1 MAGRSL
7 AFGSGTHMYAIDWS
21 MLLTR
26 SRERSVRLS
35 VSRTVWALGFTSLF
49 TDISSEMVASILPMY
64 LVLQLGM
71 QPAAFG
77 LIDGLYQ
84 GAAALVRIA
93 AGIVS
98 DRWQRHKEVAGIG
111 YGLSA
116 LCRVGLLAVGS
127 TWTAIAGVVAVDRIG
142 KGIRTAPRDAL
153 ISLATPSRDLATAFG
168 VHRGL
173 DATGAMLG
181 PFLAFLLLAWMPGRY
196 DVLFASSFVVAVI
209 GVAILVLFVEPLV
222 AGAVAVRKQ
231 TRLLLDPDLLRAPRF
246 RGILIAGFLL
256 GLPTISD
263 AFIFLSLQRKLD
275 MGATV
280 FPLFYV
286 AASLFTALLSVPLG
300 RLADRMGRTTILA
313 AGYGALMLVYVTIF
327 LPGGS
332 AMMALV
338 TLALLG
344 AYYAATDGVLTA
356 MAASVL
362 PKESTGSGLSLLAT
376 ATNVARILAS
386 VTFGIVWS
394 YAGLN
399 AATGLYLAVLAVA
412 TVASSVVLTRTER
425 A

>member
-1 MAGRSL
+1 
-7 AFGSGTHMYAIDWS
+7 MYAIDWS

-26 SRERSVRLS
+26 SRERTAVRLP

-84 GAAALVRIA
+84 GAAALVRIG

-116 LCRVGLLAVGS
+116 LCRVALLAVGS

-181 PFLAFLLLAWMPGRY
+181 PFLAFVILAWMPARY

-222 AGAVAVRKQ
+222 AGAAVARKKA
-231 TRLLLDPDLLRAPRF
+231 RFLFDGGLLRAPRF
-246 RGILIAGFLL
+246 RGILIAAFLL

-286 AASLFTALLSVPLG
+286 GASLFTALLSVPLG
-300 RLADRMGRTTILA
+300 RLADRFGRTTILCC
-313 AGYGALMLVYVTIF
+313 GYAALMLVYVTIF

-332 AMMALV
+332 AVMALV

-356 MAASVL
+356 MAAAVL
-362 PKESTGSGLSLLAT
+362 PSETTGSGLSLLAT
-376 ATNVARILAS
+376 ATNLARILAS
-386 VTFGIVWS
+386 VAFGIAWS

-399 AATGLYLAVLAVA
+399 VATGIYLGAMAIATAASTIVLIRA
-412 TVASSVVLTRTER
+412 ER

>member
-1 MAGRSL
+1 
-7 AFGSGTHMYAIDWS
+7 MYAIDWS

-26 SRERSVRLS
+26 SRERTAVRLS

-77 LIDGLYQ
+77 FIDGLYQ

-116 LCRVGLLAVGS
+116 LCRVALLAVGS

-181 PFLAFLLLAWMPGRY
+181 PFLAFLILAWMPARY

-222 AGAVAVRKQ
+222 AGAGIVRKRA
-231 TRLLLDPDLLRAPRF
+231 RLLLDSELLRAPRF
-246 RGILIAGFLL
+246 RGIMIAAFLL

-286 AASLFTALLSVPLG
+286 GASLFTALLSVPLG
-300 RLADRMGRTTILA
+300 RLADRLGRTTILF
-313 AGYGALMLVYVTIF
+313 AGYVALMLVYLTIF

-332 AMMALV
+332 VMMALA

-356 MAASVL
+356 MAAAVL
-362 PKESTGSGLSLLAT
+362 PSESTGSGLSLLAT

-386 VTFGIVWS
+386 VAFGIVWS

-399 AATGLYLAVLAVA
+399 VATGLYLGAMVIA
-412 TVASSVVLTRTER
+412 TATSTLVLTRAER

>member
-1 MAGRSL
+1 
-7 AFGSGTHMYAIDWS
+7 MYAIDWS

-26 SRERSVRLS
+26 SRERTAVRLS

-93 AGIVS
+93 AGIAS
-98 DRWQRHKEVAGIG
+98 DRWQRHKDVAGIG

-116 LCRVGLLAVGS
+116 LCRVALLAVGS

-181 PFLAFLLLAWMPGRY
+181 PFLAFLILAWMPARY

-222 AGAVAVRKQ
+222 AGAAVARRKA
-231 TRLLLDPDLLRAPRF
+231 RLLLDGELLRAPRF
-246 RGILIAGFLL
+246 RGILIAAFLL

-286 AASLFTALLSVPLG
+286 GASLFTALLSVPLG
-300 RLADRMGRTTILA
+300 RLADRLGRTTILC
-313 AGYGALMLVYVTIF
+313 AGYAALMLVYVTIF

-332 AMMALV
+332 AVMALV

-356 MAASVL
+356 MAAAVL
-362 PKESTGSGLSLLAT
+362 PSEATGSGLSLLAT
-376 ATNVARILAS
+376 STNLARILAS
-386 VTFGIVWS
+386 VAFGIAWS

-399 AATGLYLAVLAVA
+399 VATGIYLGAMALATA
-412 TVASSVVLTRTER
+412 ASTIVLTRAER

>member
-1 MAGRSL
+1 
-7 AFGSGTHMYAIDWS
+7 MYAIDWS

-116 LCRVGLLAVGS
+116 LCRVALLAVGS

-153 ISLATPSRDLATAFG
+153 ISLSTPSRDLATAFG

-181 PFLAFLLLAWMPGRY
+181 PFLAFLLLAWMPLRY

-222 AGAVAVRKQ
+222 AGATAVRKQ
-231 TRLLLDPDLLRAPRF
+231 ARFLLDPELLRAPRF

-286 AASLFTALLSVPLG
+286 GASLFTALLSVPLG
-300 RLADRMGRTTILA
+300 RMADRLGRTTILA
-313 AGYGALMLVYVTIF
+313 GGYGALMLVYVTIF

-332 AMMALV
+332 PVMALV

-362 PKESTGSGLSLLAT
+362 PQETTGSGLSLLAT

-386 VTFGIVWS
+386 VVFGIVWS

-399 AATGLYLAVLAVA
+399 AAAGLYLAALAVA
-412 TVASSVVLTRTER
+412 TVASSLVLTRAER